1 MSPMRGDIF
10 LNGKESRR
18 LYVMEQVLQGK
29 LTIAQASQLLGLSE
43 RQVKRL
49 KGGMK
54 ANGAAALAHKNR
66 GRKPKHAV
74 PGQVRDL
81 VIHLALTDLAGAS
94 CEHMAELLA
103 LRHEISLSPRTIRR
117 IIASAGIRNPHAH
130 KRPARRRRSRTRMP
144 QEGFLVQMDASPYA
158 WLEDRAPKMSL
169 HGAIDDATGKILGL
183 WFRPE
188 EDLIGYLHVLWQIAL
203 NHGIPVSLYCD
214 GHTIFFSPK
223 KDKLTIEEE
232 LQGKKVALTRFGQV
246 LHELGINHIQSRS
259 PQARGRVERLWETL
273 QSRLVIELRLAGIST
288 LEEANA
294 FLPAFIRRFNQRFA
308 VQPADPCP
316 AYSPAPPLELLQRT
330 ICLKEERKASN
341 GSVISISNRSYQL
354 TDDRGKVVP
363 LRPKSN
369 VTVLTHLDGS
379 MSALYDGKPYGL
391 QLYTGKQAR
400 ATRDTQEAPK
410 PPAKPYKPAPD
421 HPWRQP
427 LSRPRR
433 RHDPVGAYFD
443 GKDPFW
449 EKVYAET

>member
-1 MSPMRGDIF
+1 MRGDIF
-10 LNGKESRR
+10 LNRKESKR

-29 LTIAQASQLLGLSE
+29 LTIAQAAQLLGLSE

-54 ANGAAALAHKNR
+54 VNGAAALAHKNR

-74 PGQVRDL
+74 SGQVRDL

-103 LRHEISLSPRTIRR
+103 LKHAISLSPRTIRR

-144 QEGFLVQMDASPYA
+144 QEGLLVQMDASPYA
-158 WLEDRAPKMSL
+158 WLEERGPKMSL
-169 HGAIDDATGKILGL
+169 HGAIDDATGKVLGAH
-183 WFRPE
+183 FRLE
-188 EDLIGYLHVLWQIAL
+188 EDLIGYLHVFWQIVQ

-232 LQGKKVALTRFGQV
+232 LAGKTVALTRFGQV
-246 LHELGINHIQSRS
+246 LSELGVNLIEAGS
-259 PQARGRVERLWETL
+259 PQAKGRIERLWGTL
-273 QSRLVIELRLAGIST
+273 QGRLVIEMRLAGIST
-288 LEEANA
+288 PEEANA
-294 FLPAFIRRFNQRFA
+294 FLPGFIRRFNQRFA
-308 VQPADPCP
+308 VEPADPCP
-316 AYSPAPPLELLQRT
+316 AYSPTPPLELLEHT
-330 ICLKEERKASN
+330 ICLKDERKASN
-341 GSVISISNRSYQL
+341 GSVISFSNHSYQL
-354 TDDRGKVVP
+354 TDDRGNVVP
-363 LRPKSN
+363 LRAKSE

-379 MSALYDGKPYGL
+379 ISALYDGKRYGL
-391 QLYTGKQAR
+391 QLFTGKKAK
-400 ATRDTQEAPK
+400 ATKDTQQAPK
-410 PPAKPYKPAPD
+410 PPAKPHRPAPD
-421 HPWRQP
+421 HPWKQP

-433 RHDPVGAYFD
+433 RHDPVQAYFD

>member
-1 MSPMRGDIF
+1 MRGDIF
-10 LNGKESRR
+10 LKGKEARR

-29 LTIAQASQLLGLSE
+29 LTIAQAAQLLGLSE

-54 ANGAAALAHKNR
+54 VNGAAALAHKNR

-74 PGQVRDL
+74 SGEVRDL
-81 VIHLALTDLAGAS
+81 VIHLALNDLAGAS

-103 LRHEISLSPRTIRR
+103 LKHGISLSPRTIRR
-117 IIASAGIRNPHAH
+117 IIGSAGIRNPHAH
-130 KRPARRRRSRTRMP
+130 KRPARKRRSRNRMP

-158 WLEDRAPKMSL
+158 WLEERGPKMSL
-169 HGAIDDATGKILGL
+169 HGSIDDATSKILGAH
-183 WFRPE
+183 FRLQ
-188 EDLIGYLHVLWQIAL
+188 EDLIGHLHVVWQIAQ
-203 NHGIPVSLYCD
+203 NHGIPVSFYCD
-214 GHTIFFSPK
+214 GHTIFFSPN
-223 KDKLTIEEE
+223 KDKITIEEE
-232 LQGKKVALTRFGQV
+232 LQGKKAALTRFGQV

-294 FLPAFIRRFNQRFA
+294 FLPGFIRRFNQRFA
-308 VQPADPCP
+308 IQPADPYP
-316 AYSPAPPLELLQRT
+316 AYSPTPPLELLERT

-341 GSVISISNRSYQL
+341 GSVISFSNHSYQL
-354 TDDRGKVVP
+354 TDDRGTVVP

-379 MSALYDGKPYGL
+379 MSALYEGKPYRL
-391 QLYTGKQAR
+391 QLFTGKRAR
-400 ATRDTQEAPK
+400 ATSDTHEEASK
-410 PPAKPYKPAPD
+410 PPVKPHKPAPG

-427 LSRPRR
+427 LNYPRR
-433 RHDPVGAYFD
+433 RRDPVQAYFD